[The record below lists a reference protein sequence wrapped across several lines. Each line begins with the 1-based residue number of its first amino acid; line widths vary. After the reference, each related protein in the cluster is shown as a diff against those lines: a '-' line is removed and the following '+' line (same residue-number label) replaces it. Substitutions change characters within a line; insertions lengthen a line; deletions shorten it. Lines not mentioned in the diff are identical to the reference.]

1 MATAKRLIAVAATA
15 SLALGVYLYKTPTA
29 DACGCFVPP
38 DPSVPIVQAGERILF
53 SHEDGIVEAHIQ
65 IQYNAEG
72 GEEFG
77 WLVPV
82 PAVPDVSIGTD
93 ELFTQL
99 INTTQPKYVLS
110 REYVGNCP
118 FDPNRNGGGGAGPL
132 GDSSSDPA
140 PGEGGSPQDPQSP
153 LVVQDSV
160 GPFDFA
166 VLRSDSMQP
175 MLDWL
180 DENGYFVPA
189 GTDEAIAPYITPGG
203 YFLALKLRAGNDAG
217 DIQPIVLRYE
227 SDLSMIPI
235 VATSVAAT
243 PDMAVQV
250 WSLGDSR
257 AIPRNYYHTAINDAK
272 LDWLN
277 GAANY
282 ADVIT
287 DAVDEADGHH
297 SFVTEYA
304 GPSDVM
310 VDQLDPSWRFGN
322 LSELAGITDAVQ
334 YVDYL
339 NQNGFT
345 VVNSGGLPPFFTPT
359 YGSQML
365 SILGRHLPPPQGVL
379 DQGYTASDYY
389 TQIGYFLGSYR
400 DQFPEQFTDLDLEF
414 DPYALTLE
422 IEERIVDPT
431 IAAGKLFKQHSV
443 LTRMFTTLSPE
454 EMTKD
459 PVFSFNP
466 DLPDVSNSHTG
477 RLVYFCGLIPN
488 DSITT
493 TPAVLVTADGWELN
507 YPNGTG
513 GLNAGAINPW
523 VSVEMPH
530 SRFTQVLREE
540 GDADNVADNTDAIL
554 AAINAQNGG
563 GGCSTGG
570 SSGPLGALLVLGI
583 VALVRR
589 RRD

>member
-15 SLALGVYLYKTPTA
+15 SLALGVYLYETPTA

-53 SHEDGIVEAHIQ
+53 SHENGIVEAHIQ

-72 GEEFG
+72 GEQFG

-82 PAVPDVSIGTD
+82 PAVPEVTLGTD

-99 INTTQPKYVLS
+99 INTTQPLYRLD

-118 FDPNRNGGGGAGPL
+118 FDPARGGGGGFGGAPSN
-132 GDSSSDPA
+132 DSS
-140 PGEGGSPQDPQSP
+140 GEGTQEPGDPQSP

-160 GPFDFA
+160 GPFGFA

-180 DENGYFVPA
+180 SENGYFVPA

-203 YFLALKLRAGNDAG
+203 YFLALKLEAGNDAG
-217 DIQPIVLRYE
+217 DIQPIVLTYE
-227 SDLSMIPI
+227 SDLPMIPI

-250 WSLGDSR
+250 WSLGESR
-257 AIPRNYYHTAINDAK
+257 AIPRNYYHTRVNDAK
-272 LDWLN
+272 LDWIN
-277 GAANY
+277 GAQNY

-287 DAVDEADGHH
+287 DAVDEAEGHH

-304 GPSDVM
+304 GSSAVM
-310 VDQLDPSWRFGN
+310 VDQLDPSWRFGD
-322 LSELAGITDAVQ
+322 LSQLAGITDAVG
-334 YVDYL
+334 YIEFL
-339 NQNGFT
+339 NQNGFQIIGS
-345 VVNSGGLPPFFTPT
+345 SGQPPFFTPT
-359 YGSQML
+359 YGSQIL
-365 SILGRHLPPPQGVL
+365 AILGRHLPVPQGLL
-379 DQGYTASDYY
+379 DVDVTPSDYY
-389 TQIGYFLGSYR
+389 NNIGYYLGFYKE
-400 DQFPEQFTDLDLEF
+400 DNPEQFVDLDTEF
-414 DPYALTLE
+414 DPYQLTLE
-422 IEERIVDPT
+422 LEERIVDPSVH
-431 IAAGKLFKQHSV
+431 AGKLFRKHSY

-466 DLPDVSNSHTG
+466 DLPSVSNNHTG
-477 RLVYFCGLIPN
+477 RLVYFCGLIPD
-488 DSITT
+488 DSLTT

-513 GLNAGAINPW
+513 GLNNNGYNKW
-523 VSVEMPH
+523 VDVEMPH
-530 SRFTQVLREE
+530 SHFTQVLREE
-540 GDADNVADNTDAIL
+540 GNPDNVSDNTDAIFQ
-554 AAINAQNGG
+554 AINAENNG

-570 SSGPLGALLVLGI
+570 SSGPLGAVIIFGLI
-583 VALVRR
+583 ALAGARR
-589 RRD
+589 RRA